1 MSLGMLTY
9 ILILARTDS
18 DPFKDWL
25 KDAWPV
31 VLIIIA
37 LCFTVV
43 GVFQASR
50 TEYEIQGV
58 QKHLNNE
65 IVIDKI
71 QITYDTQ
78 NQPIDT
84 IYHVKY
90 NK

>member
-1 MSLGMLTY
+1 MYG
-9 ILILARTDS
+9 LILTRIDNDS
-18 DPFKDWL
+18 FKDWL

-31 VLIIIA
+31 ILIIIA
-37 LCFTVV
+37 LWFITV

-58 QKHLNNE
+58 QKYLNNE

-78 NQPIDT
+78 KQPIDT
-84 IYHVKY
+84 IYHVTTRY
-90 NK
+90 